1 MEGNMSTN
9 AAEKARVD
17 KILAE
22 NLADAKRKRAEATN
36 DPTQPKRDL
45 FAEMYPLLAKKLRR
59 GKGGGVGQR

>member
-1 MEGNMSTN
+1 MGTN

-22 NLADAKRKRAEATN
+22 NLASAKRKRAEAAN

-45 FAEMYPLLAKKLRR
+45 FAEMYPLLTKKLQR
-59 GKGGGVGQR
+59 GKDGGATQQ

>member
-1 MEGNMSTN
+1 MSTN

-45 FAEMYPLLAKKLRR
+45 FAEMYPLAKIATWKGRR
-59 GKGGGVGQR
+59 SRATLGF